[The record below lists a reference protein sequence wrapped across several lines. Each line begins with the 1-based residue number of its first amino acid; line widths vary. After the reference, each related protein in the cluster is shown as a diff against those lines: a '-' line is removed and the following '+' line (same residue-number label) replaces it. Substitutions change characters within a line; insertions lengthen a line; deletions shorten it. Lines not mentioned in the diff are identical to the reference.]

1 MIQVVSSL
9 YEQDYYLW
17 LEEQVH
23 ALESLALDK
32 LDVANLIIEIQ
43 GMGKAEKLVLE
54 SNLRIFLMHLLKW
67 IYQDNK
73 RTNSWKFT
81 IREHRKRII
90 KTLKQSPSLK
100 NYYQEILA
108 EAYQDA
114 RELAADETG
123 LPITIFPVECEFTPP
138 QILDPEFLTNH
149 RQ

>member
-1 MIQVVSSL
+1 MIQVISSL

-23 ALESLALDK
+23 SLESLALDK

-43 GMGKAEKLVLE
+43 GMGKAEKLAKT
-54 SNLRIFLMHLLKW
+54 SNLRILLMHLLKW
-67 IYQDNK
+67 IYQDKK
-73 RTNSWKFT
+73 RTNSCQYT
-81 IREHRKRII
+81 IREHRKRIL

-123 LPITIFPVECEFTPP
+123 LPITIFPVECEFTTE